1 MQIQDDK
8 QELVRL
14 ERLNEELSDSLEKCR
29 SLLDEARSK
38 LAANGNEP
46 ETAEEDDNSKRA

>member
-14 ERLNEELSDSLEKCR
+14 ERINEDLSDSLEKCR

-46 ETAEEDDNSKRA
+46 ETAEEDEGSKRA

>member
-1 MQIQDDK
+1 MPIQDDK

-46 ETAEEDDNSKRA
+46 EAAEKDQNSNRA